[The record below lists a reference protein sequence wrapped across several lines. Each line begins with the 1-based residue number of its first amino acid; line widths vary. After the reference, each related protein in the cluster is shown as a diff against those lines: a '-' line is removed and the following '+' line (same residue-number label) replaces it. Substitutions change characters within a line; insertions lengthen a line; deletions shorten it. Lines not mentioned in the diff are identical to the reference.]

1 MEYLLQLLIEK
12 IENSENQWKPGANG
26 WKSLSNKAGN
36 LYDDRKHLKSDVVKA
51 AKELE
56 KTGLVKIEWV
66 QGYREQDIQAIRYRQ
81 EDIPALY
88 KLYRE
93 RVDSD
98 FCARA
103 ELVRKY
109 QEEIR
114 AELQV
119 LRTPWIRAYYEKLL
133 QESESGRAKKATLEK
148 AWKFFRKRKACW
160 RGIDELEDP
169 MYKRLFSKKYL
180 KDTKIFENEFQDFI
194 VSTAKI
200 YAKELLD
207 DAMNDSEILSA
218 LLIED
223 YAQELALKGPL
234 HLKWEDGTEIH
245 NEDWRYGNILNSDT
259 LRYAQIAGQQPEI
272 QRVITIENK
281 ANYMMMPLEE
291 HTLYIF
297 THGFFSPKECR
308 FLQSL
313 NQVLEHTEVEFYHSG
328 DLDYGGIKIFLYIQK
343 NIFPELQPLMMDVRT
358 YEQYRDYAEKIEDTT
373 LEKLKKLQIENP
385 VLRQLAE
392 KLVKEK
398 KGIEQESFLL

>member
-1 MEYLLQLLIEK
+1 
-12 IENSENQWKPGANG
+12 
-26 WKSLSNKAGN
+26 
-36 LYDDRKHLKSDVVKA
+36 
-51 AKELE
+51 
-56 KTGLVKIEWV
+56 
-66 QGYREQDIQAIRYRQ
+66 
-81 EDIPALY
+81 
-88 KLYRE
+88 
-93 RVDSD
+93 
-98 FCARA
+98 
-103 ELVRKY
+103 
-109 QEEIR
+109 
-114 AELQV
+114 
-119 LRTPWIRAYYEKLL
+119 
-133 QESESGRAKKATLEK
+133 
-148 AWKFFRKRKACW
+148 
-160 RGIDELEDP
+160 
-169 MYKRLFSKKYL
+169 
-180 KDTKIFENEFQDFI
+180 
-194 VSTAKI
+194 
-200 YAKELLD
+200 
-207 DAMNDSEILSA
+207 MNDSEILSV

-281 ANYMMMPLEE
+281 ANYMMMPWEE

-392 KLVKEK
+392 KLLKEK